1 MRKKRKTEDSK
12 EGRKLKKLLTRAR
25 EEAVLTEA
33 GSLAG
38 ALADDHKIAVSSDAL
53 GSRDTG
59 DTPKRRGRKPKVGSA
74 RLSSSAGIRRR
85 GKSDRLDD
93 TLQMWMK
100 EIRKTP
106 LVTSQEEIKLAKL
119 IEVGDENA
127 KSRLTKANLRLV
139 VSIAKRHEGSG
150 VPLLDLIQE
159 GNIGLIR
166 AVERFDWRRGI
177 KFSTYA
183 TYWIKQAITR
193 AIINQGRTIRIPV
206 HAVKAMDKMMRR
218 TGQLV
223 QRLGRQPSVDELAGE
238 LGMPV
243 EQVAE
248 MMQMAPHPVSLETAV
263 NEEDESLLV
272 DYIEDKDGTAPDAA
286 AMTLIMRQEIDEIMD
301 TLQDRERQILTMRY
315 GLEDGNSLTLEEV
328 AKKFKLTRERI
339 RQIEMRAI
347 EKLREEYEIGLRAL
361 EEAEAEEA
369 EALAQRGLGAPKEE
383 EMVAAT

>member
-1 MRKKRKTEDSK
+1 MRKVRKTEEAKQD
-12 EGRKLKKLLTRAR
+12 RKLKKLLNRAR
-25 EEAVLTEA
+25 EEVALVADEEPGDAMSARGGEIVVSADALEARDGAIRPRKRGGRKRA
-33 GSLAG
+33 GSGARLTASIGLRRKAG
-38 ALADDHKIAVSSDAL
+38 A
-53 GSRDTG
+53 
-59 DTPKRRGRKPKVGSA
+59 
-74 RLSSSAGIRRR
+74 
-85 GKSDRLDD
+85 DRLDD

-106 LVTSQEEIKLAKL
+106 LVTPQEEIKLAKL
-119 IEVGDENA
+119 IEAGDERA
-127 KSRLTKANLRLV
+127 KARLTKANLRLV

-272 DYIEDKDGTAPDAA
+272 DYIEDKDGTAPDDA
-286 AMTLIMRQEIDEIMD
+286 AMTLIMRQEIEEIMD

-347 EKLREEYEIGLRAL
+347 EKLREEYEMGLRKL
-361 EEAEAEEA
+361 EAEGEE
-369 EALAQRGLGAPKEE
+369 EEEVPEETGGRKEK
-383 EMVAAT
+383 EMVAAV